1 MEQRMS
7 QESTGEDDYPETDD
21 DQDYCNDDDDE
32 VGHSQA
38 FRYDFHPG
46 VFSCDCAKITHM
58 KKHQEGLMELDIKRC
73 D

>member
-32 VGHSQA
+32 VGLGQTFCS
-38 FRYDFHPG
+38 DFHPRL
-46 VFSCDCAKITHM
+46 F
-58 KKHQEGLMELDIKRC
+58 
-73 D
+73 